1 MWWFGSRGERGEGE
15 AATTREFSATLH
27 NWELA
32 IARASLVSFLLLL
45 QTGNSFRKRDPT
57 AKKQEKQLQRN
68 KQKEKK
74 TQQNCKETNKE
85 TNKKERRNA
94 QEGLA
99 SLTLITEH

>member
-1 MWWFGSRGERGEGE
+1 MWWAGSRGERGEGE
-15 AATTREFSATLH
+15 AATTLEFSAALH

-32 IARASLVSFLLLL
+32 IARASFVSFLLLL
-45 QTGNSFRKRDPT
+45 QTGNSFGKRTPT

-68 KQKEKK
+68 KQKEKE
-74 TQQNCKETNKE
+74 TQQNCKQ

-99 SLTLITEH
+99 SLTLIREH